1 MPERVKVLFL
11 DRDGTIIYD
20 RLGDYI
26 TRVEQ
31 ALMIPGSDDA
41 IARAKSAGFKIVIV
55 SNQAGIA
62 KGIVSK
68 GVVEEINAY
77 MQSLLEQKAAGYDL
91 CYFAPY
97 HPEYPKEE
105 YESYKSWRKPNIGM
119 VVQAIQDMAE
129 MGLDVDMEESYF
141 VGDKQ
146 VDVACGIKAGLRPIL
161 VRTGYAEVEECLR
174 LNTVPEYVAEDL
186 YDAIVNYILPGTTL
200 RLAGKPG
207 RV

>member
-26 TRVEQ
+26 TRVDQ

-41 IARAKSAGFKIVIV
+41 IAKAKKAGFKIVIA

-68 GVVEEINAY
+68 RVVEEINAY
-77 MQSLLEQKAAGYDL
+77 MQSVLEQKQAGYDL

-97 HPEYPKEE
+97 HPDYPNKEHE
-105 YESYKSWRKPNIGM
+105 PYKTWRKPNIGM
-119 VVQAIQDMAE
+119 VVQAIQDMTE
-129 MGLDVDMEESYF
+129 MGLDVDIEESYF
-141 VGDKQ
+141 IGDKQ

-161 VRTGYAEVEECLR
+161 VRTGYAEVDECTK
-174 LNTVPEYVAEDL
+174 LNTVPEYVADDL
-186 YDAIVNYILPGTTL
+186 YDAIVNYILPGSLTGK
-200 RLAGKPG
+200 AGRP
-207 RV
+207 